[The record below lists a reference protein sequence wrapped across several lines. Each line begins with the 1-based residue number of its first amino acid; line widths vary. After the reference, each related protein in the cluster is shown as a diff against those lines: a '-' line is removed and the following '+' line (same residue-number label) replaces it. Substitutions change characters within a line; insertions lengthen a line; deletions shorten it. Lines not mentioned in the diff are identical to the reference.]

1 MASTRAE
8 VPTAVT
14 QRGGDDL
21 TDRSESGTEY
31 EEVSASYYWLVLRR
45 RFVVAL
51 CAGGAGF
58 VSLLLGWLG
67 VSGTY
72 NVSSQLA
79 YMASGGLLGLF
90 LLGIAA
96 VAFWGEQGQ
105 QQLLKM
111 VELEDH
117 VLRLEAALA
126 GLGAAAPGGGHH
138 EGSPAAPTRDHT

>member
-1 MASTRAE
+1 MAMGRSDA
-8 VPTAVT
+8 PTAAA
-14 QRGGDDL
+14 QGGITDL
-21 TDRSESGTEY
+21 AKPSGSDTEY

-45 RFVVAL
+45 RLVVAL

-79 YMASGGLLGLF
+79 YIASGGLLGLF
-90 LLGIAA
+90 FLGIAA
-96 VAFWGEQGQ
+96 MAFWGEQGQ

-117 VLRLEAALA
+117 LLRMEAALA
-126 GLGAAAPGGGHH
+126 GLGVRLQDALPSQATRVGPS
-138 EGSPAAPTRDHT
+138 EGRT